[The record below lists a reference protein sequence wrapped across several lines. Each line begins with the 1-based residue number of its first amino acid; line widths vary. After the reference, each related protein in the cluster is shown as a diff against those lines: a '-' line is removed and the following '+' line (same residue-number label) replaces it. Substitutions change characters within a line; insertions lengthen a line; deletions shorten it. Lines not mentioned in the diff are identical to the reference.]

1 MTVALRAPLALTGA
15 AAGLGYAD
23 VVIASCA
30 VAVGFGQMLLW
41 WAAQ

>member
-1 MTVALRAPLALTGA
+1 MTVALRAPLAVTGT
-15 AAGLGYAD
+15 GLGYAD

-30 VAVGFGQMLLW
+30 VAVGFGQMLLG